1 MNQSDHK
8 VNRRKFLIAA
18 ATVTAGSALG
28 LRAAETTSQG
38 SSTKSGMKIKDLKI
52 VVTTPGSNGG
62 WNWIFVKIE
71 TDSGIH
77 GWGEASLQE
86 KDAGVIAELGSFKK
100 FLIGQDPL
108 RIEHIWTSLHRR
120 VTWTGGPVTMSAVS
134 AIDLALWDI
143 KGKAFGVPVYDLF
156 GGKVRD
162 KVKMYANGWFKYGND
177 PEGYARA
184 AKEVVEKGY
193 KAMKFYPF
201 PGVQVITPERLEL
214 GIARVQAV
222 REAVGPRIEVG
233 VDIRNALNIWGAR
246 RVARKLEPFDLMFM
260 EEPILYDNSTTLVE
274 LAREARVPI
283 AVGERLYTRWEFR
296 EVLEKNAVDIIQP
309 DICHAGGLSELKKIA
324 AMAETYYV
332 TLAPHNSNGPIST
345 IASLH
350 LDMIINN
357 CFMQEYILRFEDRYN
372 EMLTRPI
379 EVVDGHCTPPAGPG
393 WGVDLREDVIA
404 RYPPKNYN
412 PVSSGDVF

>member
-1 MNQSDHK
+1 MNQLNRK
-8 VNRRKFLIAA
+8 VNRRSFLMAA
-18 ATVTAGSALG
+18 STAV
-28 LRAAETTSQG
+28 AAGTLSIPTTQAASQG
-38 SSTKSGMKIKDLKI
+38 SSRKNGMKIKDLKI
-52 VVTTPGSNGG
+52 VVTTPGSNSG

-71 TDSGIH
+71 TDSGIY

-86 KDAGVIAELGSFKK
+86 KDAGVIAELKSFKK

-120 VTWTGGPVTMSAVS
+120 VTWTGGPVTMSAIS

-143 KGKAFGVPVYDLF
+143 KGKAFGVPVYELL
-156 GGKVRD
+156 GGKVHD
-162 KVKMYANGWFKYGND
+162 KIKMYANGWFKYGNS
-177 PEGYARA
+177 PEDFARA
-184 AKEVVEKGY
+184 AKEVVGKGY
-193 KAMKFYPF
+193 KAMKLYPF

-214 GIARVQAV
+214 GVARVQAV
-222 REAVGPRIEVG
+222 REAVGPHIEVG

-246 RVARKLEPFDLMFM
+246 RVAHKLEPMDIMFM

-274 LAREARVPI
+274 LAREVRVPI

-296 EVLEKNAVDIIQP
+296 EILEKNAVDIIQP

-350 LDMIINN
+350 LDMMINN

-379 EVVDGHCTPPAGPG
+379 EVIDGYCTPPEGPG

-404 RYPPKNYN
+404 KYPPKNYN